1 MEEPARLQTSKNL
14 QVTLLQDSFIHKE
27 LVEVYLTKREKAH
40 NLIKQENG
48 QTRNLL
54 KELITTVKD
63 TSSQTRIFQLE
74 ASTMIL
80 S

>member
-27 LVEVYLTKREKAH
+27 LVKVYLTKHEKTH

>member
-1 MEEPARLQTSKNL
+1 MEEPAGLQTSKNL
-14 QVTLLQDSFIHKE
+14 QVTLLQDTFIHKDF
-27 LVEVYLTKREKAH
+27 VKVYLTKREKAH
-40 NLIKQENG
+40 NLIKQGNG

>member
-1 MEEPARLQTSKNL
+1 MEEPAGLQTSKNL
-14 QVTLLQDSFIHKE
+14 QVTLLQDTFIHKE
-27 LVEVYLTKREKAH
+27 LVKVYLTKREKAH